1 MTKVGIDAT
10 ATILKAK
17 ERFEIAKI
25 LGEEKVDLLTIFRS
39 GQEIK

>member
-1 MTKVGIDAT
+1 VGIDAT

-25 LGEEKVDLLTIFRS
+25 PVEEEVDLSEYL
-39 GQEIK
+39 